1 MLACKPPCR
10 ELLPSKEQLLTWTAA
25 PFWPHRTCMCHAK
38 DLVCASWRQ
47 HCLRDPHTGV
57 SPPAGS
63 AATGVTPPGAQPAPP
78 PADTAVR
85 RSIDTLAP
93 YVARNG
99 PSFEALARERHA
111 NDPAFAFLRGG
122 EGAAF
127 YQQQV
132 RCLLRAAA
140 S

>member
-1 MLACKPPCR
+1 M
-10 ELLPSKEQLLTWTAA
+10 
-25 PFWPHRTCMCHAK
+25 
-38 DLVCASWRQ
+38 
-47 HCLRDPHTGV
+47 
-57 SPPAGS
+57 
-63 AATGVTPPGAQPAPP
+63 TPPDEQPAPP
-78 PADTAVR
+78 PADPDIW

-132 RCLLRAAA
+132 RNSSRAAA
-140 S
+140 SRAVPCVYL

>member
-1 MLACKPPCR
+1 M
-10 ELLPSKEQLLTWTAA
+10 
-25 PFWPHRTCMCHAK
+25 
-38 DLVCASWRQ
+38 
-47 HCLRDPHTGV
+47 
-57 SPPAGS
+57 
-63 AATGVTPPGAQPAPP
+63 TPPGAQPAPP
-78 PADTAVR
+78 PADPAVR

-111 NDPAFAFLRGG
+111 NDPAFAFLRSG
-122 EGAAF
+122 EGAAY

-140 S
+140 SWAVLCVHL